1 MRTRRF
7 LNLLAV
13 LVLVILSA
21 CSAGPAPAPAAPP
34 VTASAERCAGR
45 QQAGG
50 SAHQPTGP
58 PTAAPLPTPTR
69 APLPPTVVSVTPDRG
84 EEAALAAPVV
94 VTFDQ
99 PMDPATTRA
108 AFAIEPKVKGEV
120 KVQGNALTFSPAEPL
135 KRKAEYQVTLAE
147 SATSAAGL
155 PLQRPIAFKF
165 TTTGMLEVTNTQ
177 PADGA
182 DQVSTENTITVAFNR
197 PVVPL
202 VGTGEQAGLP
212 QPLVITPTL
221 AGKGEWI
228 NTSIYRFTPEKG
240 LAASTAYTVTIPAGL
255 ADTTG
260 GVLEEAYTFG
270 FSTADPTVIR
280 WQPENSINVGIER
293 PISVTFSMPMDR
305 ASTEAAFSLVDEA
318 KQAGCGHASTGT
330 RMARSWASSRR
341 NS

>member
-1 MRTRRF
+1 M
-7 LNLLAV
+7 
-13 LVLVILSA
+13 
-21 CSAGPAPAPAAPP
+21 
-34 VTASAERCAGR
+34 
-45 QQAGG
+45 
-50 SAHQPTGP
+50 
-58 PTAAPLPTPTR
+58 
-69 APLPPTVVSVTPDRG
+69 TPDRG
-84 EEAALAAPVV
+84 EEATLAAPVV

-147 SATSAAGL
+147 SATTAAGL

-177 PADGA
+177 PDDGA
-182 DQVSTENTITVAFNR
+182 DQVGTDSTITVAFNR

-221 AGKGEWI
+221 TGVGEWI
-228 NTSIYRFTPEKG
+228 NTSIYRFTPARG

-260 GVLEEAYTFG
+260 GVLEEAYAFG

-293 PISVTFSMPMDR
+293 PISVTFSMPMDAPAPR
-305 ASTEAAFSLVDEA
+305 
-318 KQAGCGHASTGT
+318 
-330 RMARSWASSRR
+330 RRSPSWMKPSSR
-341 NS
+341 

>member
-1 MRTRRF
+1 MRTRHS
-7 LNLLAV
+7 LNLLAA
-13 LVLVILSA
+13 LVLVVLSA
-21 CSAGPAPAPAAPP
+21 CSAKPAPAPAAPP
-34 VTASAERCAGR
+34 VTASAEAPV
-45 QQAGG
+45 QAPA
-50 SAHQPTGP
+50 SKPAVPPTSQPVP

-155 PLQRPIAFKF
+155 PLQRPVAFKF

-221 AGKGEWI
+221 TGNGRMDQHQHLPLHAGERAG
-228 NTSIYRFTPEKG
+228 G
-240 LAASTAYTVTIPAGL
+240 LHRVHG
-255 ADTTG
+255 D
-260 GVLEEAYTFG
+260 
-270 FSTADPTVIR
+270 DP
-280 WQPENSINVGIER
+280 G
-293 PISVTFSMPMDR
+293 R
-305 ASTEAAFSLVDEA
+305 A
-318 KQAGCGHASTGT
+318 
-330 RMARSWASSRR
+330 
-341 NS
+341 

>member
-1 MRTRRF
+1 
-7 LNLLAV
+7 
-13 LVLVILSA
+13 
-21 CSAGPAPAPAAPP
+21 
-34 VTASAERCAGR
+34 
-45 QQAGG
+45 
-50 SAHQPTGP
+50 
-58 PTAAPLPTPTR
+58 
-69 APLPPTVVSVTPDRG
+69 
-84 EEAALAAPVV
+84 
-94 VTFDQ
+94 
-99 PMDPATTRA
+99 MDPATTRA

-155 PLQRPIAFKF
+155 PLQHPIAFRF
-165 TTTGMLEVTNTQ
+165 TTTGTLEVTNTQ
-177 PADGA
+177 PDDGA
-182 DQVSTENTITVAFNR
+182 DQVGTDSTITVAFNR

-221 AGKGEWI
+221 TGVGEWI
-228 NTSIYRFTPEKG
+228 NTSIYRFTPARG

-260 GVLEEAYTFG
+260 GVLEEAYAFG

-305 ASTEAAFSLVDEA
+305 QHRGGVLPR
-318 KQAGCGHASTGT
+318 G
-330 RMARSWASSRR
+330 
-341 NS
+341 

>member
-1 MRTRRF
+1 M
-7 LNLLAV
+7 
-13 LVLVILSA
+13 
-21 CSAGPAPAPAAPP
+21 
-34 VTASAERCAGR
+34 
-45 QQAGG
+45 
-50 SAHQPTGP
+50 
-58 PTAAPLPTPTR
+58 
-69 APLPPTVVSVTPDRG
+69 VSVTPDRG

-155 PLQRPIAFKF
+155 PLQRPVAFKF
-165 TTTGMLEVTNTQ
+165 TTTGLLEVTNTQ

-182 DQVSTENTITVAFNR
+182 DQVSTDSTITVAFNR

-202 VGTGEQAGLP
+202 VGTGEQASLP

-221 AGKGEWI
+221 TGKGEWI
-228 NTSIYRFTPEKG
+228 NTSIYRFTPERG

-255 ADTTG
+255 DGHDRRRAGEAVYLWLQHRRPDRDPLAAGKQHQRRHRAADLGHLLDADGPRQHRG
-260 GVLEEAYTFG
+260 GLLPRG
-270 FSTADPTVIR
+270 
-280 WQPENSINVGIER
+280 
-293 PISVTFSMPMDR
+293 
-305 ASTEAAFSLVDEA
+305 
-318 KQAGCGHASTGT
+318 
-330 RMARSWASSRR
+330 
-341 NS
+341 